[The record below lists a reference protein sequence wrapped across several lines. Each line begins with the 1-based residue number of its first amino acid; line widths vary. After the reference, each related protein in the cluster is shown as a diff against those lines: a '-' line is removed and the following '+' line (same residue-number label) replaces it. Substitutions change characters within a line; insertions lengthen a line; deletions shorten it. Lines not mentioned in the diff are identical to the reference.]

1 MDFGNILDQWE
12 KAQKKSPEK
21 KSSVT
26 GGEWRYKKTQPDKSA
41 AEEAD
46 AAGKPGASGKAGNS
60 SKPSSA
66 GKSGAA
72 GRTASPAQNPMSA
85 WLRRY
90 GVVDKDAQKEERECK
105 EKLLNREELKKLPC
119 EAEIDLH
126 GLTSEEAEQRL
137 NAFVTECCRRGIRKI
152 LIIHGKGNHSE
163 TAPVLYGLVRS
174 FIERD
179 YRLGESGHPDRT
191 AGGKGATWVLIKDL
205 PKN

>member
-12 KAQKKSPEK
+12 KNQKKSPEK
-21 KSSVT
+21 KQTVNGS
-26 GGEWRYKKTQPDKSA
+26 EWRYKKTQPDKSSA
-41 AEEAD
+41 GEACT
-46 AAGKPGASGKAGNS
+46 SGKAGNS
-60 SKPSSA
+60 SKTSSA
-66 GKSGAA
+66 TKTEKTGTQAKA
-72 GRTASPAQNPMSA
+72 GSPSVNPMAA

-90 GVVDKDAQKEERECK
+90 GVVDKDAQKEERERK

-137 NAFVTECCRRGIRKI
+137 NAFVTECCRRGLRKI

>member
-12 KAQKKSPEK
+12 KNQKKSPEK
-21 KSSVT
+21 KPAVT
-26 GGEWRYKKTQPDKSA
+26 GGEWRYKKTQPDNSA
-41 AEEAD
+41 AGEAD
-46 AAGKPGASGKAGNS
+46 ASAKSGNSAKAGS
-60 SKPSSA
+60 SSV
-66 GKSGAA
+66 
-72 GRTASPAQNPMSA
+72 NPMAA

-90 GVVDKDAQKEERECK
+90 GVVDKDAQKEERERK
-105 EKLLNREELKKLPC
+105 EKLLNREEL
-119 EAEIDLH
+119 DLH

-137 NAFVTECCRRGIRKI
+137 NAFVTECCRRGLRKI

-179 YRLGESGHPDRT
+179 YRLGESGHPDRI

>member
-1 MDFGNILDQWE
+1 MDFGNILDEWE
-12 KAQKKSPEK
+12 KNQKKSPEK
-21 KSSVT
+21 KQTVNGT
-26 GGEWRYKKTQPDKSA
+26 EWRYKKTQPDKSSA
-41 AEEAD
+41 GEA
-46 AAGKPGASGKAGNS
+46 GASAKSGNS
-60 SKPSSA
+60 AKTGSS
-66 GKSGAA
+66 SV
-72 GRTASPAQNPMSA
+72 NPMAA

-90 GVVDKDAQKEERECK
+90 GVVDKDAQKEERERK

-137 NAFVTECCRRGIRKI
+137 NAFVTECCRRGLRKI

-179 YRLGESGHPDRT
+179 YRLGESGHPDRI
-191 AGGKGATWVLIKDL
+191 AGGTGATWVLIKDL